1 MTGPEPD
8 ANGSHSPSAPDAGA
22 QAFLRFVR
30 IYMRSMVDDMSA
42 LLKDHGLSMPQV
54 AALQYLH
61 AEAPA
66 TVTAIASHLNLTMA
80 ATSHL
85 VERLV
90 VKGLVRRTE
99 NARDRRQK
107 QVALSAA
114 GRELVAESHARA
126 AAVLDALLSDVS
138 PAKRAAMA
146 TAVHAVVDELTAANG
161 DVDGASSC
169 RCVRNGRTGRSRPC
183 TVVAAM
189 RGCSSRRDPIP

>member
-1 MTGPEPD
+1 MSRPEPN
-8 ANGSHSPSAPDAGA
+8 ARGSRPPSTPDPDAK
-22 QAFLRFVR
+22 AFLRFVR

-66 TVTAIASHLNLTMA
+66 TVSEIASHLNLTMA

-90 VKGLVRRTE
+90 VKGLVSRTE

-107 QVALSAA
+107 QVSLSSD
-114 GRELVAESHARA
+114 GGLLVAESHARA

-161 DVDGASSC
+161 DRNATTPC
-169 RCVRNGRTGRSRPC
+169 RSP
-183 TVVAAM
+183 
-189 RGCSSRRDPIP
+189 

>member
-1 MTGPEPD
+1 VTRPESD
-8 ANGSHSPSAPDAGA
+8 VNGSRSPSAPDAGA

-66 TVTAIASHLNLTMA
+66 TVSEIADHLNLTMA

-90 VKGLVRRTE
+90 VKRLATRTE
-99 NARDRRQK
+99 DPRDRRQK
-107 QVALSAA
+107 RVALSAA

-138 PAKRAAMA
+138 ADKRAAMA
-146 TAVHAVVDELTAANG
+146 SAVHAVVDELTAVNG
-161 DVDGASSC
+161 DAIG
-169 RCVRNGRTGRSRPC
+169 GP
-183 TVVAAM
+183 
-189 RGCSSRRDPIP
+189 SRRRPLP